1 MTERLR
7 KEFEEWLERAYWI
20 APKWDYEERKYS
32 SFEIGLA
39 YRAWEASRAAMPEP
53 GADIEFL
60 DVVKVWRTGEYIGIF
75 EAQII
80 AGCKKTGVIGTVALE
95 NIRPAKSEAEKERQA
110 VIREMMETVCKG
122 TPWTLSAD
130 AAAKLYDAGYRKIV
144 AKK

>member
-1 MTERLR
+1 MNIREH
-7 KEFEEWLERAYWI
+7 FEESALSRGLVVRRVFGDEAEAEGLNDGDYLFQETRLA
-20 APKWDYEERKYS
+20 WDWFQS
-32 SFEIGLA
+32 
-39 YRAWEASRAAMPEP
+39 AWGASRAAMVET

-130 AAAKLYDAGYRKIV
+130 A
-144 AKK
+144 